1 MKKTAIVIALAA
13 LLLLAACGKADPQTA
28 EISLK
33 SNPTTGYSWFAFQ
46 SSDLFEI
53 TDEYFPDSTDEHIAG
68 GGGYQHFVLK
78 PLKAGECEVSFI
90 YQRPWE
96 AMELGDDYTFNISV
110 SKNLKIK
117 VNGMSAGIAGD
128 ADVFPEIP
136 ELTIK

>member
-1 MKKTAIVIALAA
+1 MKKTVLIIALAA
-13 LLLLAACGKADPQTA
+13 VLVLSACGKAGPQTA

-46 SSDLFEI
+46 NSDLFEI
-53 TDEYFPDSTDEHIAG
+53 TDEYIPDSTDEHIAG
-68 GGGYQHFVLK
+68 SGGYQHFVLK

-110 SKNLKIK
+110 SKNLQIK
-117 VNGMSAGIAGD
+117 VNGMSAGITGE

-136 ELTIK
+136 EMIIK